1 MDDVSCSG
9 DEESLEECSYKSV
22 SNCGHG
28 EDVIVTC
35 SGIFNHTTHGNYR
48 LATPKNITYS
58 NGSFMGVWGRAEVFN
73 GTKWIQICDDGF
85 TQKNAKVFCKSLDL
99 PQRDVRFSN
108 AQ

>member
-9 DEESLEECSYKSV
+9 DEESLDECSYKSV

-85 TQKNAKVFCKSLDL
+85 T
-99 PQRDVRFSN
+99 
-108 AQ
+108 